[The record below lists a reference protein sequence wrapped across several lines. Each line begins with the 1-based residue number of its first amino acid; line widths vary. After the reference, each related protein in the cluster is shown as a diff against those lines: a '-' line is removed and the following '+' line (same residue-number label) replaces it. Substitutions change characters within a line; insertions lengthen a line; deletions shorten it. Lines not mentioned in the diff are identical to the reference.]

1 MQNFIPN
8 IYCYVD
14 NYNLTDLSKLG
25 RNINIIYRN
34 YKNTYQTTD
43 LLKLKLF
50 CKKNGNNLYLAN
62 DIKLSI
68 KYGLNGVYIP
78 SFNNKLNYCGIYS
91 LPKNFKIIGS
101 AHNLKEIRI
110 KNLQGCRE
118 IFLSPLFKIS
128 KSKNFLGITK
138 FNLLTLEFRNNF
150 IALGGIN
157 EKNHK
162 KIRLIK
168 TSGFAS
174 ISWAKKNG
182 LRKLRPF

>member
-1 MQNFIPN
+1 MQNLTPK
-8 IYCYVD
+8 IYCFVND
-14 NYNLTDLSKLG
+14 YNLSDLSKLG

-34 YKNTYQTTD
+34 YKNIDHIND

-50 CKKNGNNLYLAN
+50 CKKNGNNLYLVN
-62 DIKLSI
+62 NIKLSI
-68 KYGLNGVYIP
+68 KLGLNGVYIP

-101 AHNLKEIRI
+101 AHNFKEIRI

-118 IFLSPLFKIS
+118 IFLSPLFKIN

-138 FNLLTLEFRNNF
+138 FNLLTLGFRNNF

-157 EKNHK
+157 EKNYK

-174 ISWAKKNG
+174 ISWEKKKG
-182 LRKLRPF
+182 LRKIRP